1 MRTFLKCSVP
11 SLAAV
16 LTLAAC
22 GSSSSSE
29 TTSAAAQT
37 TSSTPAASV
46 ALIRSASNPTVGATV
61 LTNAQGMTLYRLS
74 GEQSGK
80 FICTSS
86 ACLKVWHPV
95 LVTGASTP
103 TGTVGSLA
111 TVKRPDGTEQVT
123 YKGQPLYTFTADQK
137 AGEAKG
143 QGIKDVGTWNA
154 VTVSGSA
161 AGGSSSETAPA
172 PAAASEEPKKGGYAY

>member
-1 MRTFLKCSVP
+1 MRRFLKCSVP

-16 LTLAAC
+16 LRLAAC
-22 GSSSSSE
+22 GSSSSSG
-29 TTSAAAQT
+29 TTAAATQV
-37 TSSTPAASV
+37 TSSTPSASV
-46 ALIRSASNPTVGATV
+46 ALIKSASNPTVGATV

-95 LVTGASTP
+95 LVTGSSTP
-103 TGTVGSLA
+103 SGTVGSLG
-111 TVKRPDGTEQVT
+111 TVKRPDGSEQVS

-137 AGEAKG
+137 VGEAKG

-154 VTVSGSA
+154 VTVNSA
-161 AGGSSSETAPA
+161 AASSSSSESAPA
-172 PAAASEEPKKGGYAY
+172 PSESSEESKKGGYAY